1 MTVFIT
7 GGAGFIGS
15 NFAHYMSQY
24 DVVILDKLT
33 YAANMDN
40 LYPLDFPVKGVD
52 LAYKNRLEELFNQY
66 KPKFIFNFAAESH
79 VDNSINNAQPFID
92 SNIIGTVNL
101 LDLSVKYNVERF
113 HHISTDEVY
122 GSLGYDDPPFT
133 ETTPY
138 NPLNPYSASKAAS
151 DHFVM
156 TYHNTYGLPVV
167 ITNCSNNYG
176 PRQHIEK
183 LIPKTISNIMSN
195 KKIPLYGKGENIRD
209 WIYVDDHCRG
219 ILDVFYAGKIGEKYN
234 IVGLKD
240 STGDLDNMLK
250 TIKYFNGFSVF
261 CGNGALALHTSKRG
275 GAGAITGDANI
286 TAKLLSFIIHNF
298 KDEKSIQNFSDLQS
312 LLENIRN
319 VLASHEQVSLLK
331 AYYSVADKMPEWN
344 KLMPP
349 LVNIENPSNNKQVI
363 ALLDLVRQIDILVP
377 SSS

>member
-40 LYPLDFPVKGVD
+40 LHPLDFPVKGVD
-52 LAYKNRLEELFNQY
+52 LAYKKRLEELFNQY

-79 VDNSINNAQPFID
+79 VDNSINNVHPFID

-122 GSLGYDDPPFT
+122 GSLEYDDPPFT

-195 KKIPLYGKGENIRD
+195 KKIPVYGKGEIIRD
-209 WIYVDDHCRG
+209 WIYVEDHCRG
-219 ILDVFYAGKIGEKYN
+219 ILDVFHGGKIGEKYN
-234 IVGLKD
+234 IGGECELRNIDLVKMIIKLMDASEDLIEFVDDRPGHDLRYAIDNAKIKNTLSFKPHYTIEEGLK
-240 STGDLDNMLK
+240 K
-250 TIKYFNGFSVF
+250 TI
-261 CGNGALALHTSKRG
+261 
-275 GAGAITGDANI
+275 
-286 TAKLLSFIIHNF
+286 
-298 KDEKSIQNFSDLQS
+298 
-312 LLENIRN
+312 
-319 VLASHEQVSLLK
+319 
-331 AYYSVADKMPEWN
+331 EWYI
-344 KLMPP
+344 K
-349 LVNIENPSNNKQVI
+349 
-363 ALLDLVRQIDILVP
+363 
-377 SSS
+377 

>member
-40 LYPLDFPVKGVD
+40 LHPLDFPVKGVD
-52 LAYKNRLEELFNQY
+52 LAYKKRLEELFNQY

-79 VDNSINNAQPFID
+79 VDNSINNVHPFID

-122 GSLGYDDPPFT
+122 GSLEYDDPPFT

-138 NPLNPYSASKAAS
+138 DPQNPYSASKAAS

-156 TYHNTYGLPVV
+156 SYHNTYELPVM

-195 KKIPLYGKGENIRD
+195 KKIPVYGKGENIRD
-209 WIYVDDHCRG
+209 WIYVEDHCRG
-219 ILDVFYAGKIGEKYN
+219 ILDVFHGGKIGEKYN
-234 IVGLKD
+234 IGGECELRNIDLVKMIIKLMDASEDLIEFVDDRPGHDLRYAIDNAKIKNTLSFKPHYTIEEGLK
-240 STGDLDNMLK
+240 K
-250 TIKYFNGFSVF
+250 TI
-261 CGNGALALHTSKRG
+261 
-275 GAGAITGDANI
+275 
-286 TAKLLSFIIHNF
+286 
-298 KDEKSIQNFSDLQS
+298 
-312 LLENIRN
+312 
-319 VLASHEQVSLLK
+319 
-331 AYYSVADKMPEWN
+331 EWYI
-344 KLMPP
+344 K
-349 LVNIENPSNNKQVI
+349 
-363 ALLDLVRQIDILVP
+363 
-377 SSS
+377 